1 MKILAFYCDFS
12 AKWTNTRRVGFIGLK
27 FSKTW
32 PKKSAK
38 KSAKKSKWERRA
50 GTMQVGIWMVH
61 EHCAL
66 RALCANCAQCALYTM
81 HNTLCTLCTVHNAQ
95 YTVHNVHCGHCEHC
109 ALWGKKLGT
118 NDRVLVNNQYA
129 RAIKLIFF
137 SLLKPNHNLTFIW
150 LTVHFVDAGARVSNQ
165 FKTHSK
171 PSQVRPLKK
180 IF

>member
-1 MKILAFYCDFS
+1 MREESWDDASRDLNGA
-12 AKWTNTRRVGFIGLK
+12 
-27 FSKTW
+27 
-32 PKKSAK
+32 
-38 KSAKKSKWERRA
+38 
-50 GTMQVGIWMVH
+50 
-61 EHCAL
+61 
-66 RALCANCAQCALYTM
+66 RALCTAGTVCK
-81 HNTLCTLCTVHNAQ
+81 LCTMCTVHNAQ